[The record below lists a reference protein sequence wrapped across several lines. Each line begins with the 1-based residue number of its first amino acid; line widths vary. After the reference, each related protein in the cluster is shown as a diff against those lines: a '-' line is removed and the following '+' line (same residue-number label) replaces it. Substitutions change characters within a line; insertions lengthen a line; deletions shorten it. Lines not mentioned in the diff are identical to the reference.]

1 MITFFI
7 VLAIYFAIVFA
18 IGICA
23 ARATKNNSDYV
34 LGGRSLSPAITALG
48 AGASD
53 MSGWLLLGLPGAVF
67 VSGLDQL
74 WLPVGLSIGAY
85 LNWRFVA
92 KKLRIY
98 TENVGDAL
106 TIPSYFDAR
115 FGHGNRVLRLMT
127 AVVILI
133 FFTLYAAAGFVS
145 GAYLFQVL
153 FHLPYHTAVWMGA
166 IFLVAYT
173 SIGGFLAVNW
183 VDFFQGSLMFFALL
197 ITPLATWFHLE
208 HSADFTLQLPAH
220 YFSVV
225 SNQTSL
231 IAIVSLLAWG
241 LGYFGQPHILVRFMA
256 IRDVRGMKV
265 ARRICMSWMVISLL
279 GAFAVGITG
288 AIYYA
293 TRGHQFDNEMVFLE
307 LAKGLFPAWIA
318 AILFA
323 AVLSA
328 VMSTI
333 AAQLLASSSALTED
347 IAHFFEIQLSE
358 KAKVW
363 FGRGAVIAV
372 SLVAMIFASD
382 PQSTILSI
390 VGHAWAGM
398 GAAFGPVILFSLFWR
413 RCTARGAVAGMTV
426 GAIMVLV
433 WIFGHSQ
440 WPQSVIFSLY
450 EIIPGFILASLALV
464 VVSLRDE
471 MPCKQTLHHYD
482 EVLRH
487 CHEPD
492 YTGAPIQE

>member
-1 MITFFI
+1 MLTFYI
-7 VLAIYFAIVFA
+7 VLAIYFLIVFA
-18 IGICA
+18 IGIVA
-23 ARATKNNSDYV
+23 ARATKGNSDYV
-34 LGGRSLSPAITALG
+34 LGGRSLSPAVTALG

-74 WLPVGLSIGAY
+74 WLPVGLTIGAY

-145 GAYLFQVL
+145 GAFLFQAL
-153 FHLPYHTAVWMGA
+153 FHLPYHQAVWFGA

-173 SIGGFLAVNW
+173 AIGGFLAVNW

-197 ITPLATWFHLE
+197 ITPITVWYHLD
-208 HSADFTLQLPAH
+208 HSMASSSLPVH
-220 YFSVV
+220 YFSAI
-225 SNQTSL
+225 SSHTST
-231 IAIVSLLAWG
+231 IGIVSLLAWG

-256 IRDVRGMKV
+256 IRDVKGMSV
-265 ARRICMSWMVISLL
+265 ARRICMSWMVVSLL

-288 AIYYA
+288 AMYYA
-293 TRGHQFDNEMVFLE
+293 TRGHSFDNEMVFLE
-307 LAKGLFPAWIA
+307 LAKGLFPTWVT

-347 IAHFFEIQLSE
+347 IAHFFHIDLSD
-358 KAKVW
+358 KSKVW
-363 FGRGAVIAV
+363 LGRAAVVAV

-382 PQSTILSI
+382 PKSTILSI
-390 VGHAWAGM
+390 VGNAWAGM

-413 RCTARGAVAGMTV
+413 RCTTSGAIAAMIV
-426 GAIMVLV
+426 GAAVVIG
-433 WIFGHSQ
+433 WIWAHST
-440 WPQSVIFSLY
+440 WPHSTLFSLY
-450 EIIPGFILASLALV
+450 EIVPGFILASIALV
-464 VVSLRDE
+464 VVSLKSE
-471 MPCKQTLHHYD
+471 QPCEKTLHHFD
-482 EVLRH
+482 EVSQH
-487 CHEPD
+487 CSEKLSL
-492 YTGAPIQE
+492 QK